1 MRAKLKNNQYVLDE
15 IEEKDLFGER
25 VSKYKILIYNT
36 PEEGVVSCSF
46 FTEKDE
52 LFVIISDKFDESGTV
67 SKNGITI
74 QKFLDIAFGEGPS
87 ERTWARVT
95 KEMLYQFDKRDIL
108 LIKAADYLDA
118 LLN

>member
-1 MRAKLKNNQYVLDE
+1 MKAKLKNNQYVLDE
-15 IEEKDLFGER
+15 IEEKDLFGEK

-52 LFVIISDKFDESGTV
+52 LFVIISDEFDEAGTV

-74 QKFLDIAFGEGPS
+74 QKFLDIIFGKGPS
-87 ERTWARVT
+87 ERTWAKVT
-95 KEMLYQFDKRDIL
+95 KEMLYQFDKRSIL
-108 LIKAADYLDA
+108 LIKAANYLDD
-118 LLN
+118 LLD